1 MTKLSLTRRGFIKAA
16 AVTGVAA
23 SVVSAAEP
31 LQALAE
37 DEKTDAGRIERIRSC
52 CRACGKV
59 ECGVWVTVQD
69 GKVIKIEGDE
79 SAPQSRGHCCAK
91 SQSSIQALYHPDRL
105 RFPVKRTNPKG
116 SDDPGWVR
124 ISLDEAFEI
133 CGEKLGEVKQKYG
146 GESIF
151 VMCGTSRVWSLGP
164 YQGMKQLFG
173 TPNAHLA
180 YQVCKGPRHFGGIMT
195 DEMGSPWMEVEA
207 EPKVYVQWGTA
218 CEYSN
223 YDSTNR
229 TVTDVAHRAEKHIL
243 VDPRITP
250 LGKEADIWLPL
261 RPGTDGALALSWL
274 NWVIENEAYDDTIV
288 RRWSNA
294 TFLFVDDKEELTEG
308 WLVEGNGGITMKT
321 KLLTEADMIE
331 GGKYQ
336 RFMVWDE
343 ANERLTYWDA
353 ELGMWEGE
361 KHKVPTTG
369 TWIEHPYKPLVAD
382 AWLPDQSHFADPATE
397 ADRFPDGSEACNPQG
412 LPKRP
417 ALFPGQ
423 IEVTLKDGSVH
434 VARTVWDAFHDMTSH
449 YTMQRT
455 EEITGVP
462 ADKNREAVQ
471 VWTTRIDP
479 LHGNGG
485 IHFQLATD
493 QNGNSIQNVRAL
505 QLLSCITGNSDEP
518 AGNRGSSK
526 AQFDG
531 NPGRS
536 NMQAPAPYGE
546 EAKDWEGRDVDLAG
560 LAASMQE
567 FIKRLIDEDSPLAER
582 YGNKVPSDE
591 EAIVIAK
598 RMGGAFR
605 QAQYWPNPKTV
616 FERQSGQV
624 DAERFPLNRYWARWA
639 DANTV
644 WDGCLDNDVPYQL
657 HAGVCQSG
665 DFMNMANIDVAWE
678 AMTQLDFFT
687 DINLWFCPNNGNAD
701 VIFPCCH
708 WLEIDTTR
716 VSQGAGGF
724 FGCGCK
730 AVEPP
735 GECIYDPD
743 WNVGMY
749 KAMGVPWNT
758 KDTTATPSTNFNFG
772 EPTDYRWPDQ
782 SRVLKDN
789 VEAWKTEEFPD
800 GPTWEQAKEKF
811 QKDGWFDCRTWHP
824 ERWGTY
830 RRYEM
835 GWRRQQGGFNLYPLL
850 DDHPGFITPSGLI
863 EIWSLVCE
871 AYLGDED
878 KFPIYREPVDSPIV
892 TPEYFDAALADAI
905 DTTKLR
911 NMDYPESLKEHADN
925 AFLMTTGARQPVY
938 FHSEHR
944 QLPWCRELWPVP
956 RLEMNPNDA
965 ERLGL
970 AQGDWVWIESPWGKV
985 REVID
990 LYYGISQGVVNAN
1003 HAWWFPEIDS
1013 AAHGFDLVNINCVM
1027 NPYGQDKVCGA
1038 ATMRSVPVL
1047 VYQATAENSPH
1058 NNPVP
1063 CAPDGTPI
1071 IEDASD
1077 PRLKEWVGSGLRA
1090 RVEGEGAWMGE
1101 VV

>member
-1 MTKLSLTRRGFIKAA
+1 MTQLTLTRRSFMKAM
-16 AVTGVAA
+16 AVTGAAA
-23 SVVSAAEP
+23 SLTAVAEP
-31 LQALAE
+31 MRALAE
-37 DEKTDAGRIERIRSC
+37 GVDADAGEVKRVRSC

-59 ECGVWVTVQD
+59 ECGVWVTVRD
-69 GKVIKIEGDE
+69 GKVVKVEGDE
-79 SAPQSRGHCCAK
+79 SAPQSRGHCCSK
-91 SQSSIQALYHPDRL
+91 SQSSMQALYHPDRL

-116 SDDPGWVR
+116 EDDPGWVR
-124 ISLDEAFEI
+124 ITLDEAFEI
-133 CGEKLGEVKQKYG
+133 CGEKLKEVKEKYG

-207 EPKVYVQWGTA
+207 EPSVYVQWGTA

-229 TVTDVAHRAEKHIL
+229 TVTDVAHRASKHIV
-243 VDPRITP
+243 VDPRVTP

-274 NWVIENEAYDDTIV
+274 NWIIENEAYDDTMV

-294 TFLFVDDKEELTEG
+294 SFLYVDDKPELTQG
-308 WLVEGNGGITMKT
+308 WLVEGNGGINMKT
-321 KLLTEADMIE
+321 KLLTEADLKE
-331 GGKYQ
+331 DGKYQ

-361 KHKVPTTG
+361 EHRIPTTG

-382 AWLPDQSHFADPATE
+382 AWLPDQSTFADPATE
-397 ADRFPDGSEACNPQG
+397 PDRFPDGFEECNPKG

-417 ALFPGQ
+417 SLLPGEV
-423 IEVTLKDGSVH
+423 EVTLKDGTVH
-434 VARTVWDAFHDMTSH
+434 KARSVWDAFHQMTSE
-449 YTMQRT
+449 YTMEKA

-462 ADKNREAVQ
+462 AAKSEEAVRA
-471 VWTTRIDP
+471 WTTRVNP

-505 QLLSCITGNSDEP
+505 QILSCITGNSDEP

-536 NMQAPAPYGE
+536 NMQAGAPYGD
-546 EAKDWEGRDVDLAG
+546 EAKMWDGRDVDLEG
-560 LAASMQE
+560 LAAKMQD
-567 FIKRLIDEDSPLAER
+567 FVQYLIDNDSPLAER
-582 YGNKVPSDE
+582 YGNKVPSHE
-591 EAIVIAK
+591 EALVIAK

-605 QAQYWPNPKTV
+605 TSQAWPNPKTV
-616 FERQSGQV
+616 FERQANEV

-639 DANTV
+639 DANSI

-665 DFMNMANIDVAWE
+665 DFMNMGNIDVAWE
-678 AMTQLDFFT
+678 AMTKLDFFT

-701 VIFPCCH
+701 VIFPCYH
-708 WLEIDTTR
+708 WLEVDTTR

-724 FGCGCK
+724 FGCGCA
-730 AVEPP
+730 AVEAP

-758 KDTTATPSTNFNFG
+758 KDESAEPSEILNFG
-772 EPTDYRWPDQ
+772 EKTDYRWPNR

-789 VEAWKTEEFPD
+789 VDAWKTAEFPD
-800 GPTWEQAKEKF
+800 GPTWEQAKEHF
-811 QKDGWFDCRTWHP
+811 QKNGWMDCRTWHP

-830 RRYEM
+830 RRHEM
-835 GWRRQQGGFNLYPLL
+835 GWRRQQGGFNLFPLV
-850 DDHPGFITPSGLI
+850 DDHPGFMTPSGLI

-878 KFPIYREPVDSPIV
+878 KFPVYREPTNSPV
-892 TPEYFDAALADAI
+892 TTPEYFDAAKVADI
-905 DTTKLR
+905 DESKLR
-911 NMDYPESLKEHADN
+911 NMDYPASLQEHAD
-925 AFLMTTGARQPVY
+925 ATFLMTTGARQPVY

-944 QLPWCRELWPVP
+944 QLPWCRELWPAP

-965 ERLGL
+965 ARLGL
-970 AQGDWVWIESPWGKV
+970 EQGDWVWIESPWGKV
-985 REVID
+985 REVLD
-990 LYYGISQGVVNAN
+990 LHYGISKGVVNAN
-1003 HAWWFPEIDS
+1003 HAWWFPEMDTAS
-1013 AAHGFDLVNINCVM
+1013 HGYELVNINCVM
-1027 NPYGQDKVCGA
+1027 DPYGQDVVCGA

-1047 VYQATAENSPH
+1047 VYKATAENSPFG
-1058 NNPVP
+1058 NPVP
-1063 CAPDGTPI
+1063 CDPQGNPCI
-1071 IEDASD
+1071 CDAGD
-1077 PRLKEWVGSGLRA
+1077 PRLKEWMGTGLRS
-1090 RVEGEGAWMGE
+1090 RVEGEEAWTGEGA
-1101 VV
+1101 